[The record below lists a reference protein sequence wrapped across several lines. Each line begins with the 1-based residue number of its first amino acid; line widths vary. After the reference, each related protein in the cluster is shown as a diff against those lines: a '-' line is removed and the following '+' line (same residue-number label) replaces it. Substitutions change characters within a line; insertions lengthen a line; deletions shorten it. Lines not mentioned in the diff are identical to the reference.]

1 MRTTANDSI
10 SAGSIRSKLSIQFLL
25 TPQRLQTSGT
35 FTDKSGQIK
44 AVHGQGDHCCRTPT
58 QSRKSVATAQAA
70 ERAMVDDMTTEIESM
85 KLGAQQTLDELFA
98 ESLIPF
104 KLSARVVESIGQ
116 EEYIVRFHD
125 SRLYSVDVSWQ
136 RDQPFSTVFRTA
148 ILDRVTR
155 LEIAPRLART
165 A

>member
-1 MRTTANDSI
+1 MV
-10 SAGSIRSKLSIQFLL
+10 L
-25 TPQRLQTSGT
+25 
-35 FTDKSGQIK
+35 
-44 AVHGQGDHCCRTPT
+44 HGQSDHSCQTLT
-58 QSRKSVATAQAA
+58 QSRNPVATAEAV
-70 ERAMVDDMTTEIESM
+70 ERAMVDDMTTEIETM

-104 KLSARVVESIGQ
+104 KLSARVVESIGE

-136 RDQPFSTVFRTA
+136 RNQSFSTVFRAA
-148 ILDRVTR
+148 ILDRVAR
-155 LEIAPRLART
+155 LRIVPRLART

>member
-1 MRTTANDSI
+1 MS
-10 SAGSIRSKLSIQFLL
+10 SKCRLWYGRLS
-25 TPQRLQTSGT
+25 
-35 FTDKSGQIK
+35 
-44 AVHGQGDHCCRTPT
+44 GQGDSWPDLT
-58 QSRKSVATAQAA
+58 QSRNPVAT
-70 ERAMVDDMTTEIESM
+70 VDDVRRSMLHNMTTEIEAM

-104 KLSARVVESIGQ
+104 KLFARVVESIGE

-136 RDQPFSTVFRTA
+136 RDQPFSTVFRNA
-148 ILDRVTR
+148 ILDRVAR
-155 LEIAPRLART
+155 LRIVPKLART